1 MNPLPGK
8 KLVKRVRKSI
18 DRKADRIS
26 RELPDGHSTARQRS
40 GVRMVRRSR
49 AIRLVHFVNR
59 GLHIARYAG
68 FVPDRPVVEV
78 LDAGPSGLHRAEQL
92 LLAGGLVALPTET
105 VYGLGADAAN
115 PEAVARIF
123 AAKGRP
129 TDHPVI
135 VHIAK
140 AEDVHDWATQISED
154 ARLLA
159 NKFWPGPLTLV
170 LPRRPHV
177 HPVVTGGLETVGL
190 RVPNHPVF
198 LALLN
203 GLTAVRGRSA
213 GIAAPSANRFG
224 RVSPT
229 TAAHVLEDLADYLD
243 PQTDAIFD
251 GGPCT
256 IGVES
261 TIVDCTGEVPM
272 ILRPGGLSLDAI
284 AEVLNGRLTRSS
296 VGPSRAPGMLAAH
309 YAPNAVLEIVDVH
322 TALERV
328 RYYEGKRIGLL
339 SNQSFAIPPGVLR
352 VAAPDPYTAS
362 NLAPILYARL
372 RDADHLN
379 LDVLFIVP
387 PAEDALTAAILDR
400 LARAATGSKHKT

>member
-1 MNPLPGK
+1 VGPNFERRTP
-8 KLVKRVRKSI
+8 
-18 DRKADRIS
+18 AD
-26 RELPDGHSTARQRS
+26 
-40 GVRMVRRSR
+40 
-49 AIRLVHFVNR
+49 
-59 GLHIARYAG
+59 RYAG
-68 FVPDRPVVEV
+68 FVPNRAVVEV
-78 LDAGPSGLHRAEQL
+78 LDDGQSGLDHAQKL

-105 VYGLGADAAN
+105 VYGLGADASNSA
-115 PEAVARIF
+115 AVARIF

-135 VHIAK
+135 VHIAR
-140 AEDVHDWATQISED
+140 AEAVDDWATDISND

-159 NKFWPGPLTLV
+159 ARFWPGPLTVV
-170 LPRRPHV
+170 LPRQPHV

-198 LALLN
+198 LGLLN
-203 GLTAVRGRSA
+203 QLSTGQGRSA

-243 PQTDAIFD
+243 PTTDAIVD

-272 ILRPGGLSLDAI
+272 ILRPGGLSIDAI
-284 AEVLNGRLTRSS
+284 AELLNGRLIRAAT
-296 VGPSRAPGMLAAH
+296 GPSRAPGMLASH
-309 YAPNAVLEIVDVH
+309 YAPYAIVEIVDVH
-322 TALERV
+322 TALERIAHYV
-328 RYYEGKRIGLL
+328 GQRIGVL
-339 SNQSFAIPPGVLR
+339 SDQSFAIPAGVFR
-352 VAAPDPYTAS
+352 VEAPHPYTAS

-379 LDVLFIVP
+379 LDVLLIVP
-387 PAEDALTAAILDR
+387 PAEDALTAAVLDR
-400 LARAATGSKHKT
+400 LARAATGSAH